1 MAAGY
6 LRYFSMPLLILAA
19 ALTGS
24 HYRPGLTVEKLSSGK
39 ITNVHRVQ
47 AAESTVGT
55 QVSAASRSV
64 FFPFCSTA
72 FFPPSRCQPP
82 VLRIVYFFAPGKSSM
97 HLCEQS
103 TEEWIK

>member
-19 ALTGS
+19 TLTGS

-39 ITNVHRVQ
+39 ISNVHRVQ
-47 AAESTVGT
+47 TAESTVGT
-55 QVSAASRSV
+55 QVSVASRSV

-72 FFPPSRCQPP
+72 VFPGSWRQPRSKDCIFLCSWQEQRAP
-82 VLRIVYFFAPGKSSM
+82 LRAVY
-97 HLCEQS
+97 
-103 TEEWIK
+103 